1 MTAPAP
7 VEAFLAAQ
15 PREPLD
21 FLTLSEQRAF
31 MRRLS
36 DLNFMRYGLR
46 PETGVRVTDH
56 LVPTGSG
63 LVRVRAY
70 RPPAG
75 TGPRP
80 AHVFLHGGGWWL
92 GSVDELVNDAIC
104 RHRALRADCVVLAVD
119 YSLAPDRPFP
129 AAVEEVAAV
138 VRQIVRTASQ
148 WGIDPA
154 VVSVG
159 GVSAGGNLAAA
170 LTLTL
175 RRDGGPR
182 LVFQLLEVPIL
193 DLTRWVASGAAD
205 PDPLHAGQLVAAV
218 GRYLPDGDAAHHELA
233 SPLCAQD
240 LSGLPPARIFTA
252 ELDPLRVDGER
263 YGGRL
268 AAAGVP
274 ATVSVTAGAIH
285 GTSFLTRVWPPA
297 AQWQEA
303 AADAVRR
310 AHDEALAGPST
321 AQRRAG
327 TEARFDRGAQ

>member
-1 MTAPAP
+1 MTAPGP
-7 VEAFLAAQ
+7 VQAFLDAQ

-21 FLTLSEQRAF
+21 FLTLAERRRF
-31 MRRLS
+31 MRHLS
-36 DLNFMRYGLR
+36 DLNFLRYGLR
-46 PETGVRVTDH
+46 PQVGATVTDH

-70 RPPAG
+70 RPPED
-75 TGPRP
+75 TGPLP

-104 RHRALRADCVVLAVD
+104 RRRALRAHCLVLAVD

-138 VRQIVRTASQ
+138 TRQIVRTAGY

-154 VVSVG
+154 NVSVG

-175 RRDGGPR
+175 RRDGGPG

-193 DLTRWVASGAAD
+193 DLSRWRGGGAAD
-205 PDPLHAGQLVAAV
+205 PDPHHAGQLAAAV
-218 GRYLPDGDAAHHELA
+218 TRYLPDAAAAGQELA
-233 SPLCAQD
+233 SPLCAPD

-263 YGGRL
+263 YAGRL
-268 AAAGVP
+268 DAAGVP
-274 ATVSVTAGAIH
+274 VTLSVQPGAIH
-285 GTSFLTRVWPPA
+285 GVSFLTRVWSPA
-297 AQWQEA
+297 ADWQD
-303 AADAVRR
+303 AADEAVRR
-310 AHDEALAGPST
+310 AHQGARVGEA
-321 AQRRAG
+321 Q
-327 TEARFDRGAQ
+327 